1 MDRLSTTIRQY
12 DHARVFPCAS
22 QTERPGDHPLRYQR
36 KTWDKEGAI
45 LEIQALDGDIV
56 LRRTP
61 PLKGG
66 RVVGDKMYNEILD
79 ELDDLRRT

>member
-1 MDRLSTTIRQY
+1 MQESSHVRVKRKGQVTIPSDIR
-12 DHARVFPCAS
+12 
-22 QTERPGDHPLRYQR
+22 EKLGIE
-36 KTWDKEGAI
+36 EGAI